1 MSVPAEEMGGSVMAA
16 FIAKR
21 VGLMFITLFFIVTIT
36 FFLMRSI
43 PGDPLASMGRA
54 LPAQARDN
62 FLEKYSLN
70 DPLPVQYLRYLQNL
84 VKLDLGDSLH
94 YPGRSVGSMIATMSP
109 VSAKVG
115 GIALLAGTLIGVAL
129 GITAALFKNK
139 WPDYLVMFL
148 AIIGT
153 TVPPFVLASLM
164 QFSLSVQMGLLP
176 SSGWGQ
182 PRHYV
187 MPVIALSFGTIA
199 TYARYM
205 KSGMLDTLSQDY
217 ILTAQSKGVSEFNV
231 VWKHAMRNSILPS
244 ITMLAARIVGIFT
257 GSFVIERMFSIPGL
271 GKYFVDSIN
280 NNDYSMTLGLT
291 VFFSIFF
298 VVAQLL
304 VDIVYVLVD
313 PRIKLA
319 PNAD

>member
-1 MSVPAEEMGGSVMAA
+1 MREIILAA
-16 FIAKR
+16 FILKR

-43 PGDPLASMGRA
+43 PGDPLASMGRL
-54 LPAQARDN
+54 LPEQTRIN
-62 FLEKYSLN
+62 FMNKYGLD
-70 DPLPVQYLRYLQNL
+70 DPLPTQYFRYLRNL
-84 VKLDLGDSLH
+84 VKLDLGDSVR
-94 YPGRSVGSMIATMSP
+94 YPGRSVSSIIATMSP
-109 VSAKVG
+109 ASAKVG
-115 GIALLAGTLIGVAL
+115 GVALLVGTSIGVAL
-129 GITAALFKNK
+129 GIVAALFKNR

-153 TVPPFVLASLM
+153 TLPAFVLASLM
-164 QFSLSVQMGLLP
+164 QYLFSVQLGLLP
-176 SSGWGQ
+176 TSGWGG
-182 PRHYV
+182 PKYYI

-205 KSGMLDTLSQDY
+205 KSSMLETMNQDY

-231 VWKHAMRNSILPS
+231 VWKHALRNSILPS
-244 ITMLAARIVGIFT
+244 ITMLAARIVGIFM
-257 GSFVIERMFSIPGL
+257 GAFVIERMFSIPGL
-271 GKYFVDSIN
+271 GTYFVSSIN

-291 VFFSIFF
+291 VFFSVFF

-313 PRIKLA
+313 PRIKLS
-319 PNAD
+319 PDKS